1 MTRAPAFAASLIAL
15 LTSAPALAQDVP
27 QSPPPGGAAR
37 MGGGGMMGMM
47 LPRTTADVGPWSGRV
62 FTRLDGNQ
70 DGSITADEL
79 SMLMRPEVA
88 RMGGSRLRAMIS
100 QSDSNR
106 DARVSREEFDAGALR
121 MFQRMDANGDGQLTG
136 EELPQPPAQ
145 ARPMPIPMPTQPD
158 PMPMPFPDSNPGR

>member
-1 MTRAPAFAASLIAL
+1 
-15 LTSAPALAQDVP
+15 
-27 QSPPPGGAAR
+27 
-37 MGGGGMMGMM
+37 MMGMM
-47 LPRTTADVGPWSGRV
+47 LPRTTADVGPWSERV

-121 MFQRMDANGDGQLTG
+121 MFHRMDANGDGQLTG

-158 PMPMPFPDSNPGR
+158 PMPMPFPDSNPGG